1 MTETP
6 PLKENLVR
14 RIAGEILLSKMPG
27 TTVKKWREIFD
38 ATQTNL
44 ADELRISPS
53 VISDYEGG
61 RRIPGA
67 RFIRRF
73 VRGLISFDEQQGGHA
88 LRALGLITKMA
99 SDAVIG
105 IREFPIPIR
114 AKAICEAVDGHVVA
128 NESRLDSDI
137 YGYTIVDSVRLIV
150 DFSGTDFYQLF
161 GTTTERAAVF
171 TNVSTGRSP
180 MVAIRVHPLKPRM
193 VVIHGPRKVDALA
206 VDLAQLENIPLVLSR
221 MTNADELVQS
231 LNTLYHRV
239 VESTNSTS
247 RTVTP

>member
-1 MTETP
+1 MTDTSP
-6 PLKENLVR
+6 TKENLAR

-27 TTVKKWREIFD
+27 ATVKKWRETFE
-38 ATQTNL
+38 ATQTTL
-44 ADELRISPS
+44 AEELQIAPS

-61 RRIPGA
+61 RRTPGA

-88 LRALGLITKMA
+88 LRALGLISKMP

-114 AKAICEAVDGHVVA
+114 ARAICETVDGRVVA
-128 NESRLDSDI
+128 NESRLESDI
-137 YGYTIVDSVRLIV
+137 YGYTIVDSVRLV
-150 DFSGTDFYQLF
+150 EDFSGTDFYQLF
-161 GTTTERAAVF
+161 GSTTERAAVF

-180 MVAIRVHPLKPRM
+180 MVAVRVHPLKPRM

-206 VDLAQLENIPLVLSR
+206 VNLARLENIPLVLSR
-221 MTNADELVQS
+221 LADADDLVHS
-231 LNTLYHRV
+231 LNSLYHRV
-239 VESTNSTS
+239 VERTNAKTRTGTS
-247 RTVTP
+247 